1 VASLRRGGSIYFG
14 VFTVVFLCCYRIPMA
29 LRVALHH
36 LTKYRYDRLV
46 NLGPQV
52 VRLRPAPHCRTPI
65 HSYSLKIEPQPHFIN
80 WQQDPQ
86 GNFQARVVFP
96 EKVSEFAI
104 TVDLVAEMT
113 VINPFAF
120 FLEPDALKF
129 PFTYDADLERELR
142 PYLER
147 LPHTPL
153 LDQYVAAIDRTKRT
167 TNDFLVDLNRQL
179 ALDIKYMI
187 RMEPGVQTP
196 EETLTKR
203 SGSCRDSAW
212 LMVQIMRRLGLAA
225 RFTSGYLIQ
234 LVADVK
240 PLEGPEGTTTDFT
253 DLHAWTEIY
262 LPGAGW
268 VGLDPT
274 SGLFTG
280 EGHIPLAAT
289 PDPSSAA
296 AVTGGVDECET
307 EFDFAMDV
315 KRIRED
321 PRVTK
326 PYTEEQWLAI
336 DALGEEVDK
345 RLVAD
350 DVRLSMGGEP
360 TFIAIDDP
368 DGAEWNIA
376 ADGPTKRVY
385 AERLM
390 RRLHARFSPFGLL
403 HYGQGKWYPGEQ
415 LPRWALGSFWR
426 RDGEP
431 VWHDQSLIAAYGTAY
446 KHDDRDAQR
455 LTHEIAKR
463 LGVKSDYATPA
474 FEDVWYY
481 MARERRL
488 PVNVD
493 PFKSNLKDPLERE
506 RLAKVFEQGL
516 DKTVG
521 YVLPLERFAGC
532 WQSCGWPVRT
542 GRLLLIPGDSPMG
555 YRLPMDSLPWVT
567 EKNYPYLVPLDP
579 SIKQPPLQQTQ
590 QLHRKVKE
598 RATDLVAGRFLNQ
611 GWGGQPRPEG
621 GERPI
626 AQQQSAD
633 WTIRTAMC
641 VEARDGRLHV
651 FMPPARFL
659 EDYLEVVAAVE
670 DAARITGM
678 PVMIEGYQPPHDARI
693 NVLKVTPDPGVIEVN
708 IHPSTTWRGSVDI
721 TTAVYD
727 EARSCRLD
735 SQKFMVDGRHVGTG
749 GGNHITVGGATPT
762 DSPFLRRPDLLR
774 SLVGYWNNHPSL
786 SFLFSGMF
794 VGPTSQAPR
803 VDDARTDSVYELEIA
818 FRQLNREGTTPPWMV
833 DRLFRN
839 LLVDVTGNTHRS
851 EFSIDKLYA
860 PESSTGRLGLVEL
873 RGFEM
878 PPHARMSCAQQLLV
892 RGLIS
897 HFWRQPYKNE
907 LVRWGTELHD
917 RFLLPHFAQRDFAD
931 VLIDLNRGGLSFE
944 PSWFAPHQEFRF
956 PLLGEVAHD
965 HVALELR
972 QAIEPWH
979 VLGED
984 PGPGGT
990 ARYVDSSLE
999 RVQIKAKGLVRPRH
1013 VVTCNGR
1020 AVPLHPTGI
1029 NGEYVAG
1036 VRYRAWQPPN
1046 CLHPTIKPHVPLVFD
1061 LVDTWNGRSIGGCTY
1076 HVAHPGGLSYDRAPV
1091 NSFSAEARRGD
1102 RFQPFGHT
1110 PGPMTVAEE
1119 ASVYEHP
1126 FTLDLRR

>member
-1 VASLRRGGSIYFG
+1 
-14 VFTVVFLCCYRIPMA
+14 MA

-36 LTKYRYDRLV
+36 QTKYRYDRLV

-52 VRLRPAPHCRTPI
+52 IRLRPAPHCRTPI
-65 HSYSLKIEPQPHFIN
+65 HSYSLTIEPQPHFIN

-96 EKVSEFAI
+96 EKVTEFAI

-120 FLEPDALKF
+120 FLEPEAMEFPFAYDEALKK
-129 PFTYDADLERELR
+129 ELR
-142 PYLER
+142 PYLEC
-147 LPHTPL
+147 LPVTPAL
-153 LDQYVAAIDRTKRT
+153 KTYLAAIKRT
-167 TNDFLVDLNRQL
+167 STKTNDFLVDLNRQL
-179 ALDIKYMI
+179 ALDIRYMI

-196 EETLTKR
+196 EETLTKC

-212 LMVQIMRRLGLAA
+212 LLVQILRNLGLAT

-253 DLHAWTEIY
+253 DLHAWTEVY

-280 EGHIPLAAT
+280 EGHIPLAST

-296 AVTGGVDECET
+296 PVSGGVDECET

-326 PYTEEQWLAI
+326 PYTEEQWQAI
-336 DALGEEVDK
+336 DALGDQVDK
-345 RLVAD
+345 RLVTD

-415 LPRWALGSFWR
+415 LPRWALGTFWR

-431 VWHDQSLIAAYGTAY
+431 VWHDHSLIASYGTAY
-446 KHDDRDAQR
+446 KHDESDAQR
-455 LTHEIAKR
+455 LVQEIAKR
-463 LGVKSDYATPA
+463 LGVKPELAAPA
-474 FEDVWYY
+474 YEDVWYY
-481 MARERRL
+481 LARERRL

-493 PFKSNLKDPLERE
+493 PFTSNLKDPLERE
-506 RLAKVFEQGL
+506 RFARLFEQGI
-516 DKTVG
+516 DKTIG
-521 YVLPLERFAGC
+521 YVLPLARYADG
-532 WQSCGWPVRT
+532 WHSGTWPVRT
-542 GRLLLIPGDSPMG
+542 GKLLLIPGDSPMG
-555 YRLPMDSLPWVT
+555 YRLPMDSLPWVKP
-567 EKNYPYLVPLDP
+567 EDYPYLIPLDP
-579 SIKQPPLQQTQ
+579 SIPQKPLAPAAHFHCAMRARAGQSPDQRFLATDKTEPEKIPRPMIQ
-590 QLHRKVKE
+590 QL
-598 RATDLVAGRFLNQ
+598 
-611 GWGGQPRPEG
+611 
-621 GERPI
+621 
-626 AQQQSAD
+626 SAD
-633 WTIRTAMC
+633 HIIRTSLC

-651 FMPPARFL
+651 FLPPTRL
-659 EDYLEVVAAVE
+659 LDDYLEVITAVE

-678 PVMIEGYQPPHDARI
+678 PVMLEGYQPPHDARI

-708 IHPSTTWRGSVDI
+708 IHPSTTWRDSVEI
-721 TTAVYD
+721 TNVIYD

-735 SQKFMVDGRHVGTG
+735 SQKFMIDGRHVGTG
-749 GGNHITVGGATPT
+749 GGNHITVGGATPS

-774 SLVGYWNNHPSL
+774 SMVGYWNNHPSL

-803 VDDARTDSVYELEIA
+803 VDDARSDSVYELEIA
-818 FRQLNREGTTPPWMV
+818 FRQLNREGTTPPWLV

-860 PESSTGRLGLVEL
+860 PDSSTGRLGLLEL

-897 HFWRQPYKNE
+897 HFWRQPYQHD

-917 RFLLPHFAQRDFAD
+917 RFLLPHFVQRDFAD
-931 VLIDLNRGGLSFE
+931 VLIDLKRGGLAFE
-944 PSWFAPHQEFRF
+944 PAWFAPHQEFRF

-999 RVQIKAKGLVRPRH
+999 RVQITAKGLVTPRH

-1020 AVPLHPTGI
+1020 PVPMHPTGV
-1029 NGEYVAG
+1029 NGEFVAG

-1046 CLHPTIKPHVPLVFD
+1046 CLHPTIRPHVPLVFD
-1061 LVDTWNGRSIGGCTY
+1061 LVDTWSGRSIGGCTY
-1076 HVAHPGGLSYDRAPV
+1076 HVAHPGGLSYERAPV

-1110 PGPMTVAEE
+1110 PGPMAVTPE
-1119 ASVYEHP
+1119 ACSSEHP

>member
-1 VASLRRGGSIYFG
+1 
-14 VFTVVFLCCYRIPMA
+14 MA

-36 LTKYRYDRLV
+36 QTKYRYDRLV
-46 NLGPQV
+46 TLGPQV
-52 VRLRPAPHCRTPI
+52 VRLRPAPHCRTPV

-96 EKVSEFAI
+96 DKVTEFAI

-120 FLEPDALKF
+120 FLEPEAMEFPFAYDEALK
-129 PFTYDADLERELR
+129 RELR
-142 PYLER
+142 PYLEC
-147 LPHTPL
+147 LPATPL
-153 LDQYVAAIDRTKRT
+153 IDRYVAAIDRSKRKSI
-167 TNDFLVDLNRQL
+167 DFLVELNRQL
-179 ALDIKYMI
+179 ALDIRYMI
-187 RMEPGVQTP
+187 RLEPGVQTP

-212 LMVQIMRRLGLAA
+212 LLVQVLRRLGLAA

-240 PLEGPEGTTTDFT
+240 PLDGPAGATADFT
-253 DLHAWTEIY
+253 DLHAWTEVY

-274 SGLFTG
+274 SGLLTG
-280 EGHIPLAAT
+280 EGHLPLAAT

-296 AVTGGVDECET
+296 PVTGGVDECET

-326 PYTEEQWLAI
+326 PYSDEQWQAI
-336 DALGEEVDK
+336 DELGDQVDA

-385 AERLM
+385 AERLI
-390 RRLHARFSPFGLL
+390 RRLHARFSSFGLL

-431 VWHDQSLIAAYGTAY
+431 VWHDHSLIAAYGTAY
-446 KHDDRDAQR
+446 QHDERDAQR
-455 LTHEIAKR
+455 LTLEIAKR
-463 LGVKSDYATPA
+463 LGVKADYAMPA

-481 MARERRL
+481 LARERRL

-493 PFKSNLKDPLERE
+493 PFASNLKDPLERA
-506 RLAKVFEQGL
+506 RFARIFEQGL

-521 YVLPLERFAGC
+521 YVLPLARYADG
-532 WQSCGWPVRT
+532 WHSGQWPVRT
-542 GRLLLIPGDSPMG
+542 GKLLLIPGDSPMG
-555 YRLPMDSLPWVT
+555 YRLPMDSLPWV
-567 EKNYPYLVPLDP
+567 EPEDYPYLVPLDP
-579 SIKQPPLQQTQ
+579 SLPQPPLASAAHFHRAMRQRAGEKPDQRFVATGKAGNEPGKIQRPVVQ
-590 QLHRKVKE
+590 QLSDNH
-598 RATDLVAGRFLNQ
+598 
-611 GWGGQPRPEG
+611 
-621 GERPI
+621 I
-626 AQQQSAD
+626 
-633 WTIRTAMC
+633 IRTSLC
-641 VEARDGRLHV
+641 VEAREGRLHV
-651 FMPPARFL
+651 FMPPTRL
-659 EDYLEVVAAVE
+659 LDDYLEVIAAIE
-670 DAARITGM
+670 DAARSTGM
-678 PVMIEGYQPPHDARI
+678 PVMIEGYQPPHDARM

-708 IHPSTTWRGSVDI
+708 IHPSTSWRDCVEI
-721 TTAVYD
+721 TSAIYD

-749 GGNHITVGGATPT
+749 GGNHITLGGATPS

-786 SFLFSGMF
+786 SYLFSGMF

-803 VDDARTDSVYELEIA
+803 VDDARSDAVYELEIA
-818 FRQLNREGTTPPWMV
+818 FRQLNREGTTPPWLV

-860 PESSTGRLGLVEL
+860 PESSTGRLGLLEL

-892 RGLIS
+892 RALIS
-897 HFWRQPYKNE
+897 HFWRTPYQQE
-907 LVRWGTELHD
+907 LVRWGTDLHD
-917 RFLLPHFAQRDFAD
+917 RFLLPHFVARDFAE
-931 VLIDLNRGGLSFE
+931 VVGDLHRGGLAFD

-999 RVQIKAKGLVRPRH
+999 RVQIKAKGLVKSRH

-1020 AVPLHPTGI
+1020 AVPLHPTGV
-1029 NGEYVAG
+1029 NSEYVAG

-1046 CLHPTIKPHVPLVFD
+1046 CLHPTIRPHVPLVFD
-1061 LVDTWNGRSIGGCTY
+1061 LVDTWSGRSLGGCTY
-1076 HVAHPGGLSYDRAPV
+1076 HAAHPGGIAYERAPV

-1110 PGPMTVAEE
+1110 PGPMTVPAEDC
-1119 ASVYEHP
+1119 SCEHP

>member
-1 VASLRRGGSIYFG
+1 
-14 VFTVVFLCCYRIPMA
+14 MA

-36 LTKYRYDRLV
+36 QTAYRYDRLV

-52 VRLRPAPHCRTPI
+52 IRLRPAPHCRTPI

-96 EKVSEFAI
+96 DKVHEFSI
-104 TVDLVAEMT
+104 TVDLIAEMT

-120 FLEPDALKF
+120 FLEPSAMDF
-129 PFTYDADLERELR
+129 PFTYDADLAKELR
-142 PYLER
+142 PYLEC
-147 LPHTPL
+147 LPATPL
-153 LDQYVAAIDRTKRT
+153 LTKYIAAIDRTKRV
-167 TNDFLVDLNRQL
+167 TNDFLVELNQKL
-179 ALDIKYMI
+179 AADIRYMI

-196 EETLTKR
+196 EETLEKR

-212 LMVQIMRRLGLAA
+212 LMVHILRGLGLAA

-240 PLEGPEGTTTDFT
+240 PLEGDGPAGATADFT
-253 DLHAWTEIY
+253 DLHAWTEVY

-274 SGLFTG
+274 SGLLTG
-280 EGHIPLAAT
+280 EGHIPLAST
-289 PDPSSAA
+289 PDTGSAA
-296 AVTGGVDECET
+296 PVSGGVDECET

-326 PYTEEQWLAI
+326 PYSEEQWKAI
-336 DALGEEVDK
+336 DALGEKVDK
-345 RLVAD
+345 RLTGD

-376 ADGPTKRVY
+376 ADGPTKRIY

-415 LPRWALGSFWR
+415 LPRWALGTFWR
-426 RDGEP
+426 RDGQP

-446 KHDDRDAQR
+446 KHNDQDALR
-455 LTHEIAKR
+455 LTQEIAKR
-463 LGVKSDYATPA
+463 LGVDGGHAMPSY
-474 FEDVWYY
+474 EDTWYY
-481 MARERRL
+481 LARERRL

-506 RLAKVFEQGL
+506 RLARIFEQGL
-516 DKTVG
+516 DKVVG
-521 YVLPLERFAGC
+521 FVLPMERAADG
-532 WQSCGWPVRT
+532 WHSGKWPVRS
-542 GRLLLIPGDSPMG
+542 GRLMLIPGDSPMG
-555 YRLPMDSLPWVT
+555 YRLPMDSLPWVKP
-567 EKNYPYLVPLDP
+567 ENYPYVVPVDP
-579 SIKQPPLQQTQ
+579 SIPRQPLPAAT

-598 RATDLVAGRFLNQ
+598 RAADLTAGRFLAQ
-611 GWGGQPRPEG
+611 GWGGQPMP
-621 GERPI
+621 GERPL
-626 AQQQSAD
+626 AKQQSAD
-633 WTIRTAMC
+633 WIIRTAMC
-641 VEARDGRLHV
+641 VEPRDGRLHV
-651 FMPPARFL
+651 FMPPSPHL
-659 EDYLEVVAAVE
+659 DYYLEVVAAVE
-670 DAARITGM
+670 DAARATGL
-678 PVMIEGYQPPHDARI
+678 PVMIEGYTPPHDPRI

-708 IHPSTTWRGSVDI
+708 VHPSTSWRQGVDI
-721 TTAVYD
+721 TTALYD

-735 SQKFMVDGRHVGTG
+735 SQKFMIDGRHVGTG
-749 GGNHITVGGATPT
+749 GGNHITVGGATPA
-762 DSPFLRRPDLLR
+762 DSPFLRRPDLLG
-774 SLVGYWNNHPSL
+774 SLVSYWINHPSL
-786 SFLFSGMF
+786 SYLFSGMF
-794 VGPTSQAPR
+794 IGPTSQAPR
-803 VDDARTDSVYELEIA
+803 VDEARNDALYELEIA
-818 FRQLNREGTTPPWMV
+818 FDQLPEKGNYPPWLV
-833 DRLFRN
+833 DRLFRK

-860 PESSTGRLGLVEL
+860 PESSTGRLGLLEL

-878 PPHARMSCAQQLLV
+878 PPHPRMGCAQQLLV

-897 HFWRQPYKNE
+897 HFWRQPYRQE

-917 RFLLPHFAQRDFAD
+917 RFLLPHFVQRDFAD
-931 VLIDLNRGGLSFE
+931 VLGDLTRGGLAFDQA
-944 PSWFAPHQEFRF
+944 WFAPHQEFRF

-990 ARYVDSSLE
+990 VRNVDSSLE
-999 RVQIKAKGLVRPRH
+999 RVQIKAKGLVKPRH
-1013 VVTCNGR
+1013 LVTCNGR
-1020 AVPLHPTGI
+1020 AVPMHPTGV

-1036 VRYRAWQPPN
+1036 VRYRAWQPPS

-1061 LVDTWNGRSIGGCTY
+1061 LVDTWSGRSVGGFTY
-1076 HVAHPGGLSYDRAPV
+1076 HVAHPGGLSYERAPV

-1119 ASVYEHP
+1119 PTSYEHP